1 MPARTASSLAA
12 AVIAILAAV
21 CTPPAPARAAPP
33 AAGPERHLVVW
44 TGDDDRE
51 DEDFLAV
58 LDADP
63 RSPTY
68 GKVLHTVPVGSKG
81 NEPHHVDYEPRPEKT
96 LWGSGLIT
104 SRTFVFDVADPPR
117 AKLVKVD
124 EPGGAGR
131 RFFAP
136 HSYIRLPNGHTL
148 ASFQEAG
155 DPRHGHVHGQTG
167 GIGGLVEFDA
177 KGNFVREVS
186 AADPRAKNEIIAPYS
201 LQAKPSLDRLITTN
215 EAHGFVSG
223 DFTPGRS
230 VQIWR
235 LSDLKL
241 LETIVLPVGRRG
253 NENWAPFEPRF
264 VHADKPVVFL
274 DPDLGSSLY
283 VSENITDEHPTFT
296 LVWDFGDHAFPG
308 VPVLTRD
315 DRFLIVPLEGATEDG
330 GNRVMVLDVSTPS
343 QPRKVGEV
351 RLDHDPESPITAR
364 FGRPHW
370 VNLDGAEERLAVA
383 CYTIDVP
390 GVMIDGDRRI
400 YLMHFDKMT
409 GALSLDGTWRDEGTH
424 KVGVSFTRM
433 HWPHGSTGPARP
445 HGMMFVD

>member
-1 MPARTASSLAA
+1 MPTRPRSSRALSLVALLAA
-12 AVIAILAAV
+12 GLVARGAGA
-21 CTPPAPARAAPP
+21 APAAAP
-33 AAGPERHLVVW
+33 ERERYLAVW

-63 RSPTY
+63 ASPTY
-68 GKVLHTVPVGSKG
+68 GKVLRTLPVGSKG
-81 NEPHHVDYEPRPEKT
+81 NEPHHIDYEPRPEKT
-96 LWGSGLIT
+96 IWGSGLMT
-104 SRTFVFDVADPPR
+104 SRTFVFDVADPMNPTLR
-117 AKLVKVD
+117 KVD
-124 EPGGAGR
+124 EPGGADR
-131 RFFAP
+131 RLFAP
-136 HSYIRLPNGHTL
+136 HSYIRLPNDHTL
-148 ASFQEAG
+148 ASFQESG
-155 DPRHGHVHGQTG
+155 DPRAGHVHGKTG

-177 KGNFVREVS
+177 SGAFVREVS
-186 AADPRAKNEIIAPYS
+186 AADPNAPNEIIAPYS
-201 LQAKPSLDRLITTN
+201 LQAKPSLDRLLTTN

-230 VQIWR
+230 VQVWR

-241 LETIVLPVGRRG
+241 LKTIVLPVGKRG

-264 VHADKPVVFL
+264 VHSDKPIVFL

-283 VSENITDEHPTFT
+283 VSENIDAPDPTFT
-296 LVWDFGDHAFPG
+296 LVWDFGNNAFPG

-315 DRFLIVPLEGATEDG
+315 DRFLIVPLEGAIEDG
-330 GNRVMVLDVSTPS
+330 GNRVVVLDVSTPS
-343 QPRKVGEV
+343 QPRKVGEL
-351 RLDHDPESPITAR
+351 RLDKDPESPITAR

-370 VNLDGAEERLAVA
+370 ANLDRAEERLAVA

-409 GALSLDGTWRDEGTH
+409 GALSLDTAWRDEVTH
-424 KVGVSFTRM
+424 RVGVGFTRM
-433 HWPHGSTGPARP
+433 KWPHGATGPARP